1 MKQDIPEAKEQEG
14 NTYLNMNS
22 EELSTQLTQ
31 IKEALGSE
39 AGKDINAVDL
49 LGLEVPEVV
58 TESKNTIDGE
68 EVARLQSVIKF
79 ATEKLE
85 ANGITQD
92 APVVSKMSEVEA
104 QLAEK
109 QEKLATAKFSEQI
122 TELTSLDEHLDV
134 DLVKSLNMSTEDKVA
149 VAAVVKHIATQYT
162 NSISKLSSELES
174 ANKQA
179 ESLAKFK
186 APEVERSSGEDLVA
200 SKMSEFGL
208 DTPTEESN

>member
-49 LGLEVPEVV
+49 LGLEVPEV
-58 TESKNTIDGE
+58 ESKNTIDGE

>member
-49 LGLEVPEVV
+49 LGLEVPEV
-58 TESKNTIDGE
+58 ESKNTIDGE

-208 DTPTEESN
+208 DKPTEESN

>member
-49 LGLEVPEVV
+49 LGLEVPEV
-58 TESKNTIDGE
+58 ESKNTIDSE